1 MGDYMHTELNVDS
14 VEGCLVES
22 VEGCLVESVPD
33 VGVREW
39 TLRGSRD
46 EISKFIGS

>member
-14 VEGCLVES
+14 VEGRLVES
-22 VEGCLVESVPD
+22 IPD

-46 EISKFIGS
+46 EVSNFISS

>member
-1 MGDYMHTELNVDS
+1 MGDYMHTELNVDR
-14 VEGCLVES
+14 

-39 TLRGSRD
+39 TLGGSRD
-46 EISKFIGS
+46 EVSKCIGS